1 MEWKW
6 TKGEPYERTKRLKQ
20 LLEIEDTEFSNEM
33 DNSAYSSSLNY
44 DENTWEILNKNIS
57 NIDFKISNKRE
68 ELDSKISDRK
78 LVQQI
83 GYNPFL
89 GENNYI
95 DDITIRDE
103 FLKPINTTQGSLKN
117 KNINNN

>member
-57 NIDFKISNKRE
+57 NMDFKISNKRE

-103 FLKPINTTQGSLKN
+103 FLKPINTTQGTLKN
-117 KNINNN
+117 KNVNNN